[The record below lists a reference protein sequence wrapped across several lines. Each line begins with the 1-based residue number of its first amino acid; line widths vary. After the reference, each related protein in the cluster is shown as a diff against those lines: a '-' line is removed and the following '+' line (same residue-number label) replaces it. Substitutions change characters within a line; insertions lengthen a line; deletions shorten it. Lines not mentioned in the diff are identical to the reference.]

1 MDLSVRDVSRLLS
14 VPEKTVRRW
23 VRDRAIPAHRLH
35 DQIRFNRVEIL
46 EWAAARKLR
55 VTPEL
60 LDPAGASG
68 FPSLRAAVER
78 GGVHYDVGGRSP
90 AEALE
95 AVTRLPG
102 IPAGVDRAL
111 LHQLLVGREALTST
125 AVGGGVAIPHP
136 RDPVVIGVSEPAVLL
151 SFLRHP
157 LEYGALDGI
166 PVRVLFTILSPTVR
180 AHLQLLARLGS
191 ALHDARF
198 LKLLQSGA
206 AAGTILERLA
216 VLESRGGSAPS

>member
-1 MDLSVRDVSRLLS
+1 MDLSVREVSRLLN
-14 VPEKTVRRW
+14 VPEKTVHRW
-23 VRDRAIPAHRLH
+23 VREKAIPAHRLH

-55 VTPEL
+55 VAPEL
-60 LDPAGASG
+60 LAPQGDAEL
-68 FPSLRAAVER
+68 PSLRAAVER
-78 GGVHYDVGGRSP
+78 GGIHDDVGGGSA

-111 LHQLLVGREALTST
+111 LHQLLIGREALTST
-125 AVGGGVAIPHP
+125 AVGGGIAIPHP
-136 RDPVVIGVSEPAVLL
+136 RDPVVIGVSEPVVLL

-157 LEYGALDGI
+157 IEYGALDAI

-180 AHLQLLARLGS
+180 VHLQLLARLGN
-191 ALHDARF
+191 ALHDAAF
-198 LKLLQSGA
+198 LGLLQA
-206 AAGTILERLA
+206 AAPAGAILERLRS
-216 VLESRGGSAPS
+216 LESRGGSTPS